1 MQNLNQTICTR
12 CVMDNTDSNI
22 KFNNNGE
29 CDYCSNFDKN
39 IKPKLMSFKTSSN
52 ELKNI
57 VKKIKK
63 QSNKDYDCLIGISG
77 GVDSSFLA
85 HYVKKELS
93 LNPLVLHVDT
103 GWNSIES
110 VNNIER
116 IIDKLNL
123 DLVTIVVPW
132 KEMKDLQLSFFKAQ
146 HPNLDIPQDHAIF
159 ASIYNYAA
167 KNNIKYILTGG
178 NFSTECIREPLQW
191 AYHAS
196 DLLHIKDIHK
206 KFGNDKLKKFPMC
219 NIFTYKILY
228 RFLKGIKVVQ
238 PLNYF
243 DYKKEDSMKI
253 LENEYGWL
261 RYEQKHYESRFTK
274 FYEGFWLL
282 KKFGFDKR
290 KAHYSSLIL
299 SNQMSRDE
307 AIKKLE
313 KDPISERDAKN
324 EFSYVCKKLEIS
336 EDELNLIMN
345 GKNKSFKDYKSLF
358 LIIQFF
364 AKILLFFKLESR
376 LIR

>member
-1 MQNLNQTICTR
+1 
-12 CVMDNTDSNI
+12 
-22 KFNNNGE
+22 
-29 CDYCSNFDKN
+29 
-39 IKPKLMSFKTSSN
+39 
-52 ELKNI
+52 
-57 VKKIKK
+57 
-63 QSNKDYDCLIGISG
+63 
-77 GVDSSFLA
+77 
-85 HYVKKELS
+85 
-93 LNPLVLHVDT
+93 
-103 GWNSIES
+103 
-110 VNNIER
+110 
-116 IIDKLNL
+116 
-123 DLVTIVVPW
+123 
-132 KEMKDLQLSFFKAQ
+132 
-146 HPNLDIPQDHAIF
+146 
-159 ASIYNYAA
+159 
-167 KNNIKYILTGG
+167 
-178 NFSTECIREPLQW
+178 
-191 AYHAS
+191 
-196 DLLHIKDIHK
+196 
-206 KFGNDKLKKFPMC
+206 MC

-313 KDPISERDAKN
+313 KDPINERDAKN

-358 LIIQFF
+358 KIIQFF
-364 AKILLFFKLESR
+364 AKILHFFKLESR